1 MKVIKRDGS
10 TVPFD
15 RTKIEVAILKAMKN
29 GSGIYIPEIASNIS
43 IDAEKHFENF
53 KPTPTI
59 HQIEV
64 YVYDRLIHYGQKET
78 ARAYEGYRAVQSFKR
93 HVNTT
98 DDNILGLIAKTNED
112 ILKENSNKRH
122 VNTTDDNILGLI
134 AKTNEDI
141 LKENSNKNSIIAS
154 TQRDLIAGEVSRDI
168 ARRKLIPPHIVQAHD
183 EGIIH
188 WHDMD
193 YTLQSIFNCC
203 LINIQDMLD
212 NGTVINEKMVES
224 PKSFSTACTVTTQI
238 MAQVASNQYGGQ
250 SITIKHLAPYLR
262 RTYDK
267 LNSLKCIWKNIITK
281 S

>member
-64 YVYDRLIHYGQKET
+64 YVYERLIHYGQKET

-98 DDNILGLIAKTNED
+98 DE
-112 ILKENSNKRH
+112 
-122 VNTTDDNILGLI
+122 NILGLI

-183 EGIIH
+183 DGAIH

-238 MAQVASNQYGGQ
+238 MAQVCLLYTSP
-250 SITIKHLAPYLR
+250 SPR
-262 RTYDK
+262 D
-267 LNSLKCIWKNIITK
+267 
-281 S
+281 